1 MDLDFFHVFYTE
13 GVMALA
19 KMMEVLPDEQKGI
32 VLSDIANNAASLSDR
47 VVSLYDHLALQPKY
61 LPQGLAEDI
70 EKMRTAQTTK
80 MGQLE
85 EDITTIW
92 GVGWKV
98 EFGDSDRTTGR
109 DRLYAIKKVA
119 KVSQSYKIYV
129 QNHL

>member
-61 LPQGLAEDI
+61 LPKGLAEDI